1 MTILVLKGISP
12 FNMEGGVWDVE
23 SLQGAVT
30 FLEKVLQ
37 GACCRFCLRN
47 TQRLLLKKKPNLIAE
62 QMDPGILQAEPS
74 PEGPQDR
81 AQPISKTIRP
91 SEK

>member
-1 MTILVLKGISP
+1 MFP
-12 FNMEGGVWDVE
+12 FNMVGYRVSARCGHV
-23 SLQGAVT
+23 SGKGAT
-30 FLEKVLQ
+30 
-37 GACCRFCLRN
+37 GCLLWV
-47 TQRLLLKKKPNLIAE
+47 QSQEYPASASQSPNLIAE

-81 AQPISKTIRP
+81 AQPISKTIKP

>member
-1 MTILVLKGISP
+1 MTILVLKGMSSYTGR
-12 FNMEGGVWDVE
+12 GGWDIV
-23 SLQGAVT
+23 SARCGHVSGKGSMGGLCG
-30 FLEKVLQ
+30 
-37 GACCRFCLRN
+37 CCLRN
-47 TQRLLLKKKPNLIAE
+47 TQRLLLKTPNLIAE

-74 PEGPQDR
+74 PEGAQDR